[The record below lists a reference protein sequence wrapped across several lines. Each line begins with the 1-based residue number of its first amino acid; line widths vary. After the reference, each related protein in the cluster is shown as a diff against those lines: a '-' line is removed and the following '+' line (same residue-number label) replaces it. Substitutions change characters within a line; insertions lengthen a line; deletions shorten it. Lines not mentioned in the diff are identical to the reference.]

1 MKVFKVI
8 ITLICCAVIGLGA
21 WSAVDFMLARD
32 FAPEEEE
39 VVAAP
44 EEVIPEEEPVEE
56 EAEPEEET
64 EEETG
69 DPEET
74 ARLARAQEIL
84 DGMSQDEKIY
94 QLMFVSPE
102 AVTGVETAT
111 MAGDAT
117 RAALADYPVGGLYY
131 GQANVGEAQQLL
143 DLTGNTV
150 TYMEE
155 NGSVLPFMGIYEDGS
170 TISPIISFLNGE
182 TLDAF
187 AAVGETGNT
196 GEATQLAV
204 DLSEALTTYN
214 FNANFASGVD
224 LFDADTA
231 FGTDGAAVAD
241 MAGAYVTG
249 MQSQNVAAVLGH
261 FPGEGSSLNA
271 ETDQTLEDFMS
282 NDVLPF
288 VAGIEAGACMIQV
301 SNMTASGLDYL
312 PCCLSDV
319 VMEDILRTELGY
331 TGVILTD
338 PLGGVTISAEY
349 DPSEAAVMA
358 LEAGADMVF
367 GLNDPAAAHDS
378 IAAAIEDGTLTAEQI
393 DASVLRIL
401 CAKLQLGII
410 E

>member
-1 MKVFKVI
+1 MKVIKVFFTI
-8 ITLICCAVIGLGA
+8 IGCAIIAFGA
-21 WSAVDFMLARD
+21 YSAVDFMLARD
-32 FAPEEEE
+32 FAPEEE
-39 VVAAP
+39 VVA
-44 EEVIPEEEPVEE
+44 VPEEEVLPEEPVVEE
-56 EAEPEEET
+56 EPEAEPEEEV
-64 EEETG
+64 G

-74 ARLARAQEIL
+74 ARLTRAQELL

-111 MAGDAT
+111 QAGDAT
-117 RAALADYPVGGLYY
+117 KSALADYPVGGLYY
-131 GQANVGEAQQLL
+131 GQLNVLDAEQLSA
-143 DLTGNTV
+143 LTSNTV
-150 TYMEE
+150 SYMAE
-155 NGSVLPFMGIYEDGS
+155 NGSIAPFMGIYEDGS
-170 TISPIISFLNGE
+170 SISPLVSFLNGE
-182 TLDAF
+182 ALDSF
-187 AAVGETGNT
+187 SAVGETANT

-204 DLSEALTTYN
+204 DLSEALVEYN

-231 FGTDGAAVAD
+231 FGTDGAAVAE

-249 MQSQNVAAVLGH
+249 MHSQNVAAVLGH

-271 ETDQTLEDFMS
+271 ETEQTLEDFMA
-282 NDVLPF
+282 NDILPF
-288 VAGIEAGACMIQV
+288 AAGMEAGACMIQV
-301 SNMTASGLDYL
+301 SNMTATDLDYL
-312 PCCLSDV
+312 PCCLSSV
-319 VMEDILRTELGY
+319 VMDDLLRNELGY
-331 TGVILTD
+331 SGVIIAD

-349 DPSEAAVMA
+349 DPNEAAVMA

-367 GLNDPAAAHDS
+367 GLTDPAGAHDS